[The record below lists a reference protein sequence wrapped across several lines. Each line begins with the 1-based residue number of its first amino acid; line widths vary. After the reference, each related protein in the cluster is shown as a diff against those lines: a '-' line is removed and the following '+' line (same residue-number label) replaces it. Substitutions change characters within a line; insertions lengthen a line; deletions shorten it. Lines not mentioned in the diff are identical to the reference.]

1 MLHWYHCMSCAR
13 GGRNTNT
20 RKWCLV
26 PFSALTKYLSLQ
38 SSKVAPVASVS
49 AFCCAPR
56 ILSLETLQANNLQCL
71 KAWLVDAVL
80 VPKPHCVV
88 SKMYIDLISI
98 SLLYWSDGE
107 FQDLRSKETAA
118 ISREQ
123 FYQII
128 MEWIQKDLYI
138 VLANRAVLALLL
150 SPLLAIQTKN
160 AGRQIPRIGS
170 TVDKVP
176 TPLIASVYSVGIVLL
191 QDMKVT

>member
-1 MLHWYHCMSCAR
+1 
-13 GGRNTNT
+13 
-20 RKWCLV
+20 
-26 PFSALTKYLSLQ
+26 
-38 SSKVAPVASVS
+38 
-49 AFCCAPR
+49 
-56 ILSLETLQANNLQCL
+56 
-71 KAWLVDAVL
+71 
-80 VPKPHCVV
+80 
-88 SKMYIDLISI
+88 
-98 SLLYWSDGE
+98 
-107 FQDLRSKETAA
+107 
-118 ISREQ
+118 
-123 FYQII
+123 